1 MVESSELCNARGKDG
16 CWKCRASS
24 RVSPTRSFATCSGP
38 GASAISSTSG
48 RAWAS
53 RRPRGLS
60 ASPRE
65 PARSGGTGAP
75 GCPAA
80 TSGRSSTG
88 ILGGRGKT
96 EGGGRP
102 PSFPGGAHRD
112 CRHAARRVLP
122 APDSREAGAEPLDDR
137 TRGQKQRRPDR
148 RAWPVPGPA
157 DELGQAQA
165 PQARQDRLGP
175 ALRALVRGRLDARR
189 PRRPP
194 RAARRGRGLSIILGF
209 GRAREVRA
217 AGDELEVLSPA
228 RLLHLPRLPVDGPVE
243 FAARRKRPFRSRAL
257 RRSLESVR
265 TRPSP
270 GLSSMRWR
278 GMVITTTTCMYM
290 LVNDGSIRTAMW
302 VGLMA

>member
-1 MVESSELCNARGKDG
+1 MDPSVLLGLSQGS
-16 CWKCRASS
+16 
-24 RVSPTRSFATCSGP
+24 SPTASGW
-38 GASAISSTSG
+38 TSG
-48 RAWAS
+48 HAPKSAPLGRHWRGGRLRSRS
-53 RRPRGLS
+53 RRATRTGAGRRG
-60 ASPRE
+60 R
-65 PARSGGTGAP
+65 PAR
-75 GCPAA
+75 
-80 TSGRSSTG
+80 
-88 ILGGRGKT
+88 
-96 EGGGRP
+96 
-102 PSFPGGAHRD
+102 
-112 CRHAARRVLP
+112 
-122 APDSREAGAEPLDDR
+122 
-137 TRGQKQRRPDR
+137 
-148 RAWPVPGPA
+148 RA
-157 DELGQAQA
+157 
-165 PQARQDRLGP
+165 
-175 ALRALVRGRLDARR
+175 

-217 AGDELEVLSPA
+217 AGDELEVLSPT

-243 FAARRKRPFRSRAL
+243 FAAHRKRPFRSRAL